1 MSSIRGE
8 ELAVIHF
15 INSLGMWTRHTFNVP
30 LLSTKTL
37 DRLSRHNDKPGS
49 CCIPTCLYILKENIS
64 LAWLSADVSR
74 LTSKGR
80 KSTLPSAYWGNH
92 PFTCVEYKHGL
103 YCSLWMSG
111 RHLAHTSVW
120 ACISHNFP
128 FFPLSHF
135 LSSFFFFVQND
146 LLFHALM
153 HH

>member
-30 LLSTKTL
+30 PLSTKTL
-37 DRLSRHNDKPGS
+37 DRLYKRNDKPGS
-49 CCIPTCLYILKENIS
+49 CCLPTCLYILKES
-64 LAWLSADVSR
+64 FSQAWLSADVSR

-92 PFTCVEYKHGL
+92 PFTCVEYKHWL
-103 YCSLWMSG
+103 YCSLWMSA
-111 RHLAHTSVW
+111 RHLACTSAH

-128 FFPLSHF
+128 FFPISLTFCLHF
-135 LSSFFFFVQND
+135 SFLYRMTCCF
-146 LLFHALM
+146 M
-153 HH
+153 H